1 MSGARL
7 VRTLAVASVIALTV
21 AGCGGGSGSSGNGGQ
36 TSGGQAAPGKPGD
49 AADPRGD
56 GNAKCSNVSL
66 AYIGTINGGNAALG
80 QAILNGAQL
89 AINQHNSANAGCQ
102 VNLKKYDSE
111 GSPDKAPG
119 VVTQAITDTTIVGV
133 IGMPFSG
140 ESKAVGGTFNEA
152 GLVTITPSA
161 TNPGLTKNGWKTFF
175 RGLGNDAVQGP
186 AAAKFLTEE
195 LKAQKVCVI
204 RDDSEYGT
212 GLADA
217 IKGALGSKVTCE
229 DQIKTNQREFSAT
242 ASKLKSANVDAIFF
256 AGYYAEGGP
265 LASKL
270 FDEGIKAK
278 FVAPDGTK
286 DDEFIKG
293 GADGAEGAYLTC
305 PCVPADAFTEFST
318 AYKQLSGKEPSTYSA
333 EGYDAATIL
342 LKGIDK
348 GLKDRAGLL
357 DFVKNYE
364 GQGLTKKFKW
374 DATGELTDTPVWSYK
389 VEGGKIVKF
398 KPITK

>member
-1 MSGARL
+1 M
-7 VRTLAVASVIALTV
+7 RTLAVAGVIALTV
-21 AGCGGGSGSSGNGGQ
+21 AGCGGGSGTGDSGNTG
-36 TSGGQAAPGKPGD
+36 TSGQAAPGKPGD

-80 QAILNGAQL
+80 QAILNGAKL
-89 AINQHNSANAGCQ
+89 AVKQHNAANAGCQ
-102 VNLKKYDSE
+102 VTLKEFDSE

-119 VVTQAITDTTIVGV
+119 VVTQAITDNSIIGV
-133 IGMPFSG
+133 LGLPFSG
-140 ESKAVGGTFNEA
+140 ESKAVGATFNEA
-152 GLVTITPSA
+152 GLVTISPSA

-175 RGLGNDAVQGP
+175 RALGNDAVQGP
-186 AAAKFLTEE
+186 GVAKFLTDE
-195 LKAQKVCVI
+195 LKASKVCIV

-212 GLADA
+212 GLADQV
-217 IKGALGSKVTCE
+217 KTALGSKVSCE
-229 DQIKTNQREFSAT
+229 QQIKTNQREFSAT
-242 ASKLKSANVDAIFF
+242 ASALKSASPDAIFF

-270 FDEGIKAK
+270 FDEGVMPNAK

-286 DDEFIKG
+286 DDEFVKG

-318 AYKQLSGKEPSTYSA
+318 AYKELSGREPSTYSA
-333 EGYDAATIL
+333 EGYDATTIL

-348 GLKDRAGLL
+348 GLKDRAGML
-357 DFVKNYE
+357 DFVRNYE

-374 DATGELTDTPVWSYK
+374 DATGELTDTPVWTYK
-389 VEGGKIVKF
+389 VEGGKIVKN
-398 KPITK
+398 KAIPK